1 MQTNPRERI
10 SIDLQ
15 GLKAALMERSQA
27 LGMSPSELLRKAL
40 VQALDTPATLER
52 SAAVRRHMKRPSDR
66 TRLCLR
72 MGQEEATATMA
83 AAKRAGMSPGDYVA
97 GLVAGVPVLMNGGG
111 RSDHIAALTTS
122 NAHVANLSRN
132 IYALTRFM
140 TQANVEQARA
150 YRDML
155 ATLNGDVRRH
165 LMLASSVLAELGGP
179 GRSTRHSES
188 RRR

>member
-15 GLKAALMERSQA
+15 GLKEALMERSQA
-27 LGMSPSELLRKAL
+27 LGVSPSELVRKAL
-40 VQALDTPATLER
+40 VQALDTSATLKRE
-52 SAAVRRHMKRPSDR
+52 AAVRPPMKRPSDR

-72 MGQEEATATMA
+72 MGQEEATATLA

-97 GLVAGVPVLMNGGG
+97 GLVAGVPVLLNGGG
-111 RSDHIAALTTS
+111 RSDHIEALTIS

-132 IYALTRFM
+132 VYALTRFL
-140 TQANVEQARA
+140 TQANVERV

-155 ATLNGDVRRH
+155 DTLNGDVHRH
-165 LMLASSVLAELGGP
+165 LMLASGVLAELFRP